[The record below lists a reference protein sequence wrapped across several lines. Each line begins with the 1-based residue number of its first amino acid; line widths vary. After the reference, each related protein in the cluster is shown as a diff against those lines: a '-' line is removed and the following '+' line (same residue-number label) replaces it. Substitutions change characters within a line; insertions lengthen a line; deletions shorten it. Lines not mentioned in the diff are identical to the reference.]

1 MLPDRGSAIAQG
13 YAFLAHQ
20 DRQFSEARVDL
31 DQCNFLFIC
40 GGSAE
45 IGCEQLQQA
54 TTYSITPLGNV
65 RFGSKADI
73 AVGPD
78 DLYPQKR
85 TLVERVR
92 TTAPIQPRRK
102 IGLGAPERGGV
113 TAHSG
118 A

>member
-65 RFGSKADI
+65 RFGSNPKSGHWLSVFGRPPRFSLGEKLAS
-73 AVGPD
+73 
-78 DLYPQKR
+78 
-85 TLVERVR
+85 ERR
-92 TTAPIQPRRK
+92 NGEA
-102 IGLGAPERGGV
+102 
-113 TAHSG
+113 
-118 A
+118 